1 MNSLASQLS
10 RPPSNLLLNSD
21 ILGILA
27 TFNAFALEKSIK
39 QVNMKL
45 FRSSTLLISFEIYI
59 TRLQFALQRPNI
71 RLKDIFI
78 DAMLEMLL
86 WKPVTATSSYC
97 IVQKLIE
104 EALEARPY
112 LMKVPSDSGLQH
124 TETELNEVEVRRV
137 WWQISYLTPV
147 WDNEF
152 LDTSITVYADVIHDD
167 HTSSCWKDVAMR
179 QQLIR
184 YSSKESLAVESA
196 FTNIDTE

>member
-1 MNSLASQLS
+1 MLEGEVVGPVSLGCQNYGILAYAERYRILGIAIVA
-10 RPPSNLLLNSD
+10 PPPNLLLNSD

-78 DAMLEMLL
+78 GAMLEMLL

-97 IVQKLIE
+97 IVQKLTE
-104 EALEARPY
+104 GALEARPY
-112 LMKVPSDSGLQH
+112 LMKVPSDPGLQH

-137 WWQISYLTPV
+137 
-147 WDNEF
+147 
-152 LDTSITVYADVIHDD
+152 
-167 HTSSCWKDVAMR
+167 
-179 QQLIR
+179 
-184 YSSKESLAVESA
+184 
-196 FTNIDTE
+196 